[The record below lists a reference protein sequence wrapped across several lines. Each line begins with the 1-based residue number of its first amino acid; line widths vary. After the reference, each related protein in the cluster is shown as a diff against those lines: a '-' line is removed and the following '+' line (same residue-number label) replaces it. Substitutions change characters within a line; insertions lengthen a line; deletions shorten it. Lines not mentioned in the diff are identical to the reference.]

1 MYFSSE
7 KICLITGA
15 NSGIGKAAAKG
26 LAKLGATIIL
36 VTRNHTRGE
45 RTLTELKEIS
55 GENKSYLFIADLS
68 SQESILNLAKEI
80 KDKFNRIDVLINNAG
95 AFFSK
100 RHVTIDGIEATF
112 AVNYLSRF
120 LLTNLLLDT
129 ILKSKQGR
137 IINVSGEHH
146 RRGKIN
152 FEDIEYS
159 GNYSAFKTLSQA
171 KLADILLV
179 YELARKLKDTKVTA
193 NCFHPGFVS
202 TNIIDNDP
210 DASVLTRI
218 IYKSISPF
226 LKSAEEG
233 AETMLYLA
241 SSPEVSSVTGKYFI
255 DRRSIKSS
263 PLSYNEELA
272 GRLWKVSEEMI
283 KKDMLSNIYYGNK
296 IFNELKIK

>member
-36 VTRNHTRGE
+36 VTRNHVRGE
-45 RTLTELKEIS
+45 RTLAELKEIT
-55 GENKSYLFIADLS
+55 GRNKSYLFIADLS
-68 SQESILNLAKEI
+68 SQESILNLANEI
-80 KDKFNRIDVLINNAG
+80 KNKFKNIDILINNAG
-95 AFFSK
+95 AFFSR

-120 LLTNLLLDT
+120 LLTNLLIEIVLN
-129 ILKSKQGR
+129 SKQGR
-137 IINVSGEHH
+137 IINVSGELH

-159 GNYSAFKTLSQA
+159 KNYSRFKALSQA
-171 KLADILLV
+171 KLADILFV
-179 YELARKLKDTKVTA
+179 YELARRLKSTKVTV

-202 TNIIDNDP
+202 TNIIENDP
-210 DASVLTRI
+210 DSSILTRI
-218 IYKSISPF
+218 VYKSISPF
-226 LKSAEEG
+226 LKSPEEG
-233 AETMLYLA
+233 ADTMLYLA
-241 SSPEVSSVTGKYFI
+241 SSPEVSSVSGKYFI
-255 DRRSIKSS
+255 DRKSAQSS

-272 GRLWKVSEEMI
+272 GRLWKVSEEMVRGFAP
-283 KKDMLSNIYYGNK
+283 SNIYHEDK
-296 IFNELKIK
+296 IFNELKTK